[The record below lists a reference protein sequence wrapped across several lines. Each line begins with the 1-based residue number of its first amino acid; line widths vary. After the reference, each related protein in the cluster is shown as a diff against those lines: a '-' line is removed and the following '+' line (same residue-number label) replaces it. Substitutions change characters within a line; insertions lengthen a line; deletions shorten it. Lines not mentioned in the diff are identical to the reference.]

1 MPTHREVVRAPLAAL
16 QQRFRAL
23 VQEASRDARDAG
35 RRFSVAIPGG
45 SVVTHL
51 LASLRA
57 EDADWE
63 NTDVFWCDERA
74 VPPTHRDSNYG
85 ASRGGWLAS
94 LADAGVRVHR
104 MVGEAASLD
113 EAARDYARTLCAS
126 LGDPP
131 QLDLVVLGVG
141 EDGHVASLF
150 AGHPALRER
159 DRPVLAVRHAP
170 KPPADRL
177 TLTLPVLTGARHVVL
192 AAFGTAKHAAMR
204 AALDD
209 PSSTLPV
216 TQVLRLATRPL
227 VLLDEDAASAGAR

>member
-16 QQRFRAL
+16 QQRFRTL

-35 RRFSVAIPGG
+35 RRFSIAVPGG

-51 LASLRA
+51 LPSLRA

-63 NTDVFWCDERA
+63 GTDVFWCDERA

-94 LADAGVRVHR
+94 LADTGMRVHR

-113 EAARDYARTLCAS
+113 EAARDYAGTLRAS

-150 AGHPALRER
+150 AGYPALRER

-192 AAFGTAKHAAMR
+192 AAFGNAKHAAMR

-216 TQVLRLATRPL
+216 TQVLRLAAHPL